1 MMAERLRVGGFV
13 PLTTLD
19 YPEHLSCVVFCQ
31 GCAWRCRY
39 CHNPDLIPPRAEQMH
54 SWDSIL
60 EFLARRQG
68 LLEAVVF
75 SGGEAT
81 LQHDLK
87 TAMQEVKKLGFKVGL
102 HTSGIN
108 PKALERVLPYC
119 DWVGFDVKALVEDT
133 QLITGVSGSGQTN
146 WQCLELLLASGVDY
160 ECRTT
165 VHWDLIDPQRLLE
178 LARRLSTAGVAHFVV
193 QHVRTHSMLDGQLT
207 ERSANLGTAV
217 LWQEISALFSTFVR
231 RND

>member
-1 MMAERLRVGGFV
+1 MAEQLRVGGFV

-19 YPEHLSCVVFCQ
+19 YPDHLSCVVFCQ

-39 CHNPDLIPPRAEQMH
+39 CHNPDLIPPRAQQSQ
-54 SWDSIL
+54 SWDSVL
-60 EFLARRQG
+60 EFLQRRQG

-81 LQHDLK
+81 LQQALK
-87 TAMQEVKKLGFKVGL
+87 PAMQDVKNLGFKVGL
-102 HTSGIN
+102 HTAGIN
-108 PKALERVLPYC
+108 AKALERVLPYC
-119 DWVGFDVKALVEDT
+119 DWVGFDVKALVEET
-133 QLITGVSGSGQTN
+133 ELITGVSGSGQAN

-165 VHWDLIDPQRLLE
+165 VHWDLIDPQRLLQ
-178 LARRLSTAGVAHFVV
+178 LAQRLSAAGVAHFVV
-193 QHVRTHSMLDGQLT
+193 QHVRTQSMLDDQLAH
-207 ERSANLGTAV
+207 RSANLGTPA
-217 LWQEISALFSTFVR
+217 LWQEISTLFSSFVR

>member
-1 MMAERLRVGGFV
+1 MAEQLRVGGFV

-19 YPEHLSCVVFCQ
+19 FPDHLSCVVFCQ

-39 CHNPDLIPPRAEQMH
+39 CHNPDLIPPRAQQMH

-60 EFLARRQG
+60 EFLQRRQG

-87 TAMQEVKKLGFKVGL
+87 AAMQEVKNLGFKVGL
-102 HTSGIN
+102 HTAGIN
-108 PKALERVLPYC
+108 PKALQWVLPYC
-119 DWVGFDVKALVEDT
+119 DWVGFDIKALEEDT
-133 QLITGVSGSGQTN
+133 QLITGVSGSGQAN
-146 WQCLELLLASGVDY
+146 WQCLELLLASGVKY

-193 QHVRTHSMLDGQLT
+193 QHVRTQSMLDGQLA
-207 ERSANLGTAV
+207 ERSANLGTAA
-217 LWQEISALFSTFVR
+217 LWQEISTLFSTFER

>member
-1 MMAERLRVGGFV
+1 MAEQLRVGGFV

-39 CHNPDLIPPRAEQMH
+39 CHNPDLIPARAEQSQ
-54 SWDSIL
+54 SWADIL
-60 EFLARRQG
+60 AFLQRRQG

-81 LQHDLK
+81 LQHGLK
-87 TAMQEVKKLGFKVGL
+87 AAMQEVKKLGFKVGL
-102 HTSGIN
+102 HTAGIN
-108 PKALERVLPYC
+108 QKALQRVLPYC

-133 QLITGVSGSGQTN
+133 ELITGVSGSGQAN
-146 WQCLELLLASGVDY
+146 WQCLELLLASGVNY

-165 VHWDLIDPQRLLE
+165 VHWDLLDSQRLLQ
-178 LARRLSTAGVAHFVV
+178 LAQRLSAAGVAHFVV
-193 QHVRTHSMLDGQLT
+193 QHVRTQNMLDEQL
-207 ERSANLGTAV
+207 SAHNINQGTAE
-217 LWQEISALFSTFVR
+217 LWQQISALFSTFVQ
-231 RND
+231 RNN

>member
-1 MMAERLRVGGFV
+1 M

-19 YPEHLSCVVFCQ
+19 YPNHLSCVVFCQ

-39 CHNPDLIPPRAEQMH
+39 CHNPDLIPARAQQAQ

-60 EFLARRQG
+60 EFLQRRQG
-68 LLEAVVF
+68 LLQAVVF

-81 LQHDLK
+81 LQQGLK
-87 TAMQEVKKLGFKVGL
+87 SAMQDAHKLGFKVGL
-102 HTSGIN
+102 HTAGIN

-133 QLITGVSGSGQTN
+133 ELITGVSGSGQAN
-146 WQCLELLLASGVDY
+146 WRCLELLLASGVPY

-165 VHWDLIDPQRLLE
+165 VHWDLIDPQRLLQ
-178 LARRLSTAGVAHFVV
+178 LAQRLSAAGVAHFVV
-193 QHVRTHSMLDGQLT
+193 QHVRTKSMLDGQLPS
-207 ERSANLGTAV
+207 RSTNLGTEA
-217 LWQEISALFSTFVR
+217 LWQEIGRLFSTFVR

>member
-1 MMAERLRVGGFV
+1 MAEQLRVGGFV

-39 CHNPDLIPPRAEQMH
+39 CHNPDLIPPRGQQTQ
-54 SWDSIL
+54 SWESIL
-60 EFLARRQG
+60 AFLQRRQG
-68 LLEAVVF
+68 LLQAVVF

-81 LQHDLK
+81 LQHGLK
-87 TAMQEVKKLGFKVGL
+87 AAMQDVKNLGFKVGL
-102 HTSGIN
+102 HTAGIN
-108 PKALERVLPYC
+108 AKALEPVLPYC
-119 DWVGFDVKALVEDT
+119 DWVGFDVKARIEDT
-133 QLITGVSGSGQTN
+133 QLITGVSGSGQAN
-146 WQCLELLLASGVDY
+146 WQCLELLLASGVSY

-178 LARRLSTAGVAHFVV
+178 LAQRLSAAGVAHFVV
-193 QHVRTHSMLDGQLT
+193 QHVRTHNMLDGQLAS
-207 ERSANLGTAV
+207 RNANLGTKA
-217 LWQEISALFSTFVR
+217 LWQEISRLFNTFVR

>member
-1 MMAERLRVGGFV
+1 M
-13 PLTTLD
+13 
-19 YPEHLSCVVFCQ
+19 
-31 GCAWRCRY
+31 
-39 CHNPDLIPPRAEQMH
+39 
-54 SWDSIL
+54 
-60 EFLARRQG
+60 
-68 LLEAVVF
+68 
-75 SGGEAT
+75 
-81 LQHDLK
+81 
-87 TAMQEVKKLGFKVGL
+87 
-102 HTSGIN
+102 
-108 PKALERVLPYC
+108 
-119 DWVGFDVKALVEDT
+119 
-133 QLITGVSGSGQTN
+133 ITGVSGSGQTN

-207 ERSANLGTAV
+207 ERSANLGTAA

>member
-1 MMAERLRVGGFV
+1 MAEQLRVGGFV

-19 YPEHLSCVVFCQ
+19 YPDHLSCVVFCQ

-39 CHNPDLIPPRAEQMH
+39 CHNPDLIPARAEQTQ
-54 SWDSIL
+54 SWESIL
-60 EFLARRQG
+60 KFLQRRQG

-81 LQHDLK
+81 LQHPLK
-87 TAMQEVKKLGFKVGL
+87 SAMQDVKDLGFKVGL
-102 HTSGIN
+102 HTAGIN
-108 PKALERVLPYC
+108 AKALARVLPYC
-119 DWVGFDVKALVEDT
+119 DWVGFDVKALVKDT
-133 QLITGVSGSGQTN
+133 ELITGVSGSGQAN

-178 LARRLSTAGVAHFVV
+178 LAQRLSTAGVASFVV
-193 QHVRTHSMLDGQLT
+193 QHVRTQSMLDGQLAA
-207 ERSANLGTAV
+207 RSANLGTEA
-217 LWQEISALFSTFVR
+217 LWREVACLFTNFVR

>member
-1 MMAERLRVGGFV
+1 MAEQLRVGGFV

-19 YPEHLSCVVFCQ
+19 YPDHLSCVVFCQ

-39 CHNPDLIPPRAEQMH
+39 CHNPDLIPPRAQQMH

-60 EFLARRQG
+60 EFLERRQG
-68 LLEAVVF
+68 LLDAVVF

-81 LQHDLK
+81 LQHALK
-87 TAMQEVKKLGFKVGL
+87 SAIQDVKNLGFKVGL
-102 HTSGIN
+102 HSAGIN
-108 PKALERVLPYC
+108 VKAFERILPYC
-119 DWVGFDVKALVEDT
+119 DWIGFDVKALVEET
-133 QLITGVSGSGQTN
+133 KLITGVSGSGQAN
-146 WQCLELLLASGVDY
+146 WQCLELLLASGVKY

-165 VHWDLIDPQRLLE
+165 VHWDLTDPQRLLE

-193 QHVRTHSMLDGQLT
+193 QHVRTQSMLDGQLAS
-207 ERSANLGTAV
+207 RSANLGTQA
-217 LWQEISALFSTFVR
+217 LWQEISTLFSTFIR

>member
-1 MMAERLRVGGFV
+1 MAELLRVRGFV

-19 YPEHLSCVVFCQ
+19 YPDHLSCVVFCQ

-39 CHNPDLIPPRAEQMH
+39 CHNPDLIPARGEQNK
-54 SWDSIL
+54 SWPSVL
-60 EFLARRQG
+60 EFLQRRQG

-81 LQHDLK
+81 LQHALK
-87 TAMQEVKKLGFKVGL
+87 AAMQDVKKLGFKVGL
-102 HTSGIN
+102 HTAGIN
-108 PKALERVLPYC
+108 PKAFERVLPEC

-133 QLITGVSGSGQTN
+133 ELITGVSGSGQAN
-146 WQCLELLLASGVDY
+146 WQCLELLLASGVSY

-165 VHWDLIDPQRLLE
+165 VHWDLIDPQRLLQ
-178 LARRLSTAGVAHFVV
+178 LAQRLSAAGVAHFVV
-193 QHVRTHSMLDGQLT
+193 QHVRTKSMLDKQLT
-207 ERSANLGTAV
+207 QRNANLATTA
-217 LWQEISALFSTFVR
+217 LWQEISTLFSTFVR